1 MDSYQLGVLTGQIV
15 FWIIFLL
22 IIWGMIKFYKM
33 IFLSILWSIV
43 RVYNK
48 IIQKLFPNPT
58 KELLKTYLFWENF
71 VNGISSTDELKKKLK
86 TIKSTK
92 VYKDEFHHFYL
103 TPQEATALNIVVKE
117 ISIKEVLDSQ
127 IYPLILLSRLAQ
139 MTLYTPD
146 DLKNITETSQ
156 MIWLTLKDTTFHMI
170 LDKDKLVY
178 PKDYPVDNPFRFG
191 YQIFLNEK
199 GLLGIYDVEADLLV
213 LPFEY
218 QYIKTYGNI
227 AIISKDKQ
235 EYFSYDLITKQ
246 IISSVSDTTTI
257 SKDLKEKI
265 DLSKIELK
273 AYLELIPTLLTQSDL
288 VNCGLWHAKVW
299 VMKVPSDYEEII
311 EDSSFG
317 IIEWNQYCS
326 ADIFDMSIEL
336 PVNFKKKN
344 GDYVSI
350 GIEHKYLILDKEYRK
365 NLKLIENKSSI
376 NTFTDLLV
384 RGNLP
389 DDDRV
394 VPNYLKIKNSQYDDV
409 DFSNN
414 KVDEIVKLSS
424 EEFNELVSLTDNG
437 LLFTWLGTLSIE
449 ELQKFYK
456 YNKEIVK
463 LANTSEI
470 GAKEQFENA
479 MATINKDEITNTQRA
494 RATLEMPLMIEYA
507 KNLYLKTISFRMFR
521 TYDYF
526 KEYENEI
533 DARFE
538 ITLSNIIWEDM
549 QYIPDYFEQVLKLY
563 RDAYDENSEYHQK
576 IFEHLAKRFGYLIFA
591 LAKLI
596 ELLENKTDSSIHWF
610 VEKAL
615 DKEIISTK
623 IELNVDEINT
633 LQSDKKLIDFL
644 TLMFVSICAK
654 NDDTYMQSII
664 NVTKTL
670 FEWYVANDKACE
682 YAMVEMMK
690 SFALKEV
697 NVENANAFLEFFEK
711 LPKLY
716 KELSFKKIME
726 LKELINTTLA
736 NFKPQDNKIFEK
748 EGVKNKLILLNYLV
762 DVEDLFV

>member
-1 MDSYQLGVLTGQIV
+1 MDAYQLGVLTGQIV
-15 FWIIFLL
+15 FWII
-22 IIWGMIKFYKM
+22 I
-33 IFLSILWSIV
+33 LSIIWSIV
-43 RVYNK
+43 RVYKK
-48 IIQKLFPNPT
+48 IKQKLFPNPT
-58 KELLKTYLFWENF
+58 KELLKTYFFWVDF
-71 VNGISSTDELKKKLK
+71 VNGISSIDELKKRLK

-92 VYKDEFHHFYL
+92 VYKDESNHFYL
-103 TPQEATALNIVVKE
+103 TSQEATALNISAEEV
-117 ISIKEVLDSQ
+117 SIKDVLASQ
-127 IYPLILLSRLAQ
+127 TYPLFLLSRLEQ
-139 MTLYTPD
+139 ITLYSKD
-146 DLKNITETSQ
+146 DLKNITKTSQ
-156 MIWLTLKDTTFHMI
+156 MIWLTIKDITFHMI
-170 LDKDKLVY
+170 LDKDKLIY
-178 PKDYPVDNPFRFG
+178 PKDYPIDNPFRFG
-191 YQIFLNEK
+191 YQIFLDEK
-199 GLLGIYDVEADLLV
+199 GFLGVFDVETDLLV

-218 QYIKTYGNI
+218 KDIKTYGNI

-235 EYFSYDLITKQ
+235 EYFSYDLATKQ

-265 DLSKIELK
+265 DLTKIELNDYIK
-273 AYLELIPTLLTQSDL
+273 LIPTLLTQSDL
-288 VNCGLWHAKVW
+288 INCGLWGAKVW
-299 VMKVPSDYEEII
+299 VMKVPSHYEDII
-311 EDSSFG
+311 EDSTCG
-317 IIEWNQYCS
+317 RIEWNQYCS

-336 PVNFKKKN
+336 PVNFKRKDR
-344 GDYVSI
+344 DYTSV
-350 GIEHKYLILDKEYRK
+350 GIEHEYLILDKEYRK

-376 NTFTDLLV
+376 NIFEDLLV

-414 KVDEIVKLSS
+414 SVDEIVKLSS
-424 EEFNELVSLTDNG
+424 EEFNELVSQTNNG
-437 LLFTWLGTLSIE
+437 LLFTWLSTLSIE

-456 YNKEIVK
+456 YNEEIVK
-463 LANTSEI
+463 LANDAQIS
-470 GAKEQFENA
+470 AKEQFENA

-507 KNLYLKTISFRMFR
+507 KNLYTKTISFRMFR

-549 QYIPDYFEQVLKLY
+549 GYIPDYFEQVLKLY
-563 RDAYDENSEYHQK
+563 RDAYDENSEYHKK

-610 VEKAL
+610 VGKAL
-615 DKEIISTK
+615 DKGILSTK
-623 IELNVDEINT
+623 IELHVDEIKS
-633 LQSDKKLIDFL
+633 LESDKKLIDFL

-654 NDDTYMQSII
+654 NDDAYMQSII

-682 YAMVEMMK
+682 NAMVEMMK

-697 NVENANAFLEFFEK
+697 NIENANAFLEFFEE

-716 KELSFKKIME
+716 NELSFEKIME

-736 NFKPQDNKIFEK
+736 QFKPQDNKIFEK